1 MNSKY
6 SEGYLP
12 KIKYWLD
19 KITNAESP
27 LEQVKAVEKVR
38 YFHKRQVEVYGHSV
52 SLLELYCSH
61 K

>member
-1 MNSKY
+1 MNNKY

-19 KITNAESP
+19 KITTAKSP
-27 LEQVKAVEKVR
+27 LEQVKAVEKAR

-52 SLLELYCSH
+52 SLLELYTSH